1 MIINIILHIFVYMYT
16 HTDVF
21 GCVYR
26 DLYICVDIYISGYT
40 YTHRNFCASVYV
52 DDQKIT

>member
-1 MIINIILHIFVYMYT
+1 MYT